1 MRKMRKIRVNY
12 SKSKILNRLSLEK
25 SNDNYA
31 HYVWRITNKVD
42 AEQQGDQK
50 QQPCYEVDL
59 NCNRKWTD
67 CW

>member
-1 MRKMRKIRVNY
+1 MRKMRKMRKIRVNY

-42 AEQQGDQK
+42 AE
-50 QQPCYEVDL
+50 
-59 NCNRKWTD
+59 
-67 CW
+67 